1 MAANPV
7 TWTREH
13 TLSAFHLYT
22 LLPFGKLSQRTPEI
36 QQLAEWQ
43 GRTPSSLAMKLVN
56 FASLDPQITATGRV
70 GLSGASSQ
78 DKELWSELQLSWDQI
93 AEQAASAYEDLATR
107 HGVAGDSPLIEDD
120 EAVIEEEGQTRG
132 ALVQVRVNQAR
143 FRRVVLTSY
152 GTTCCISGLKHPKLL
167 VASHIVPWS
176 RDTKNRLNPKNG
188 LCLSAI
194 HDRAYDTGLITVLP
208 DYTVRL
214 CDSLRSTESDSPLSQ
229 MLANCDGQR
238 IADPERFAPNAE
250 FLYWH
255 ARHFGF
261 L

>member
-1 MAANPV
+1 MATNAV
-7 TWTREH
+7 TWTRGH
-13 TLSAFHLYT
+13 TLSALHLYT

-36 QQLAEWQ
+36 QQLAKWQ

-56 FASLDPQITATGRV
+56 FASLDPQITSTGRV

-78 DKELWSELQLSWDQI
+78 DRELWSELQSNWDEI
-93 AEQAASAYEDLATR
+93 AQEAATAYADLATT
-107 HGVAGDSPLIEDD
+107 HGVAGDSPLIEED

-143 FRRVVLTSY
+143 FRRVVLASY
-152 GTTCCISGLKHPKLL
+152 GSTCCISGLKHPSLL

-176 RDTKNRLNPKNG
+176 RDTKNRMNPKNG

-194 HDRAYDTGLITVLP
+194 HDRAYDQGLITVLP

-214 CDSLRSTESDSPLSQ
+214 CNSLRSTESSSPLSQ
-229 MLANCDGQR
+229 MLANCEGQR
-238 IADPERFAPNAE
+238 IANPERFAPNPE
-250 FLYWH
+250 FLEWH
-255 ARHFGF
+255 ATHFGF